1 MQKSKREICETEW
14 RALEERINSMPDE
27 RKFTNNRVGN
37 VQKLILR

>member
-1 MQKSKREICETEW
+1 MQKSKREVCETGGK
-14 RALEERINSMPDE
+14 ALEEQINAKPDE